1 MGTSMYGKRIVIADP
16 DEKFR
21 RELKRILNAAG
32 AIMVGDAGDGLTA
45 LRITRTTQPD
55 LVIINAQLPVMDGLE
70 LAKTIEESRIA
81 PVILLTEITEKDF
94 VHRTTESWIFGYLIK
109 PVTKETLFGAIQSAL
124 ANFQRLT
131 KLERE
136 LAKLKDTLATRKIV
150 DKAKGILMET
160 LKITEEQA
168 FRRIQK
174 QSMDKGIPMRSIAEA
189 IILANDVGL

>member
-32 AIMVGDAGDGLTA
+32 AIIVGDAGDGLTA
-45 LRITRTTQPD
+45 LKITRTTQPD

>member
-1 MGTSMYGKRIVIADP
+1 MYGKRIVIADP

-32 AIMVGDAGDGLTA
+32 AIIVGDAGDGLTA
-45 LRITRTTQPD
+45 LKITRTTQPD

>member
-45 LRITRTTQPD
+45 LKITRTTQPD
-55 LVIINAQLPVMDGLE
+55 LVIVNAQLPVMDGLE

-94 VHRTTESWIFGYLIK
+94 VHRATESWIFGYLIK

-160 LKITEEQA
+160 LKLTEEQA